1 VAKLVESSI
10 DHDPPTPPWFDELDD
25 QGILEARLLGLN
37 PL

>member
-1 VAKLVESSI
+1 VESSI
-10 DHDPPTPPWFDELDD
+10 DHDPRTPSWFDELDD